1 VTSTT
6 RTRLSAEERRQQ
18 LLDLGVSLLADRSLD
33 ELTIDVLAEEAGISR
48 GLLYHYFGDKHAFRA
63 AVVRRAVED
72 LVAQTAPPPAG
83 DPLAR
88 LLASLTAYVD
98 YVEANREGYRSI
110 VRAAAG
116 GNEELRRLYEQARAA
131 LTDRIFTED
140 AQGDLIGDTPA
151 NRLMVRG
158 WAALTEELVL
168 AWLDDMHAM
177 TREELVQALTASL
190 PLLVDTVEPHG
201 DRGVARLGGQ
211 GDRTAVRGDDRLNE

>member
-1 VTSTT
+1 MTSDTQGAT
-6 RTRLSAEERRQQ
+6 RTSGRTRLSAEQRRAQ

-48 GLLYHYFGDKHAFRA
+48 GLLYHYFGDKLAFRE

-72 LVAQTAPPPAG
+72 LVAQTAPPATG

-110 VRAAAG
+110 VRAAAS
-116 GNEELRRLYEQARAA
+116 GNEELRGLYEQARAA

-151 NRLMVRG
+151 TRLMVRG

-168 AWLDDMHAM
+168 AWLDDPHAM
-177 TREELVQALTASL
+177 TRAELVHALTASL
-190 PLLVDTVEPHG
+190 PLLVDTV
-201 DRGVARLGGQ
+201 
-211 GDRTAVRGDDRLNE
+211 

>member
-1 VTSTT
+1 MTSTT
-6 RTRLSAEERRQQ
+6 RTRLSAEQRRQQ
-18 LLDLGVSLLADRSLD
+18 LLDLGVSLLAHRSLD
-33 ELTIDVLAEEAGISR
+33 ELTIDVLAEEAGVSR
-48 GLLYHYFGDKHAFRA
+48 GLLYHYFGDKHAFRE

-72 LVAQTAPPPAG
+72 LIAQTSPPATG

-110 VRAAAG
+110 VRAAAS
-116 GNEELRRLYEQARAA
+116 GNEELRGLYEQARAA

-151 NRLMVRG
+151 TRLMVRG

-168 AWLDDMHAM
+168 AWLDDPRAL
-177 TREELVQALTASL
+177 TRDELVQALTASL
-190 PLLVDTVEPHG
+190 PLLVDTV
-201 DRGVARLGGQ
+201 
-211 GDRTAVRGDDRLNE
+211 

>member
-1 VTSTT
+1 MTSTT
-6 RTRLSAEERRQQ
+6 RTRLSAEQRRDQ
-18 LLDLGVSLLADRSLD
+18 LLDLGVSLLSTRSLD

-48 GLLYHYFGDKHAFRA
+48 GLLYHYFGDKQAFRE
-63 AVVRRAVED
+63 AVVRRAVEA
-72 LVAQTAPPPAG
+72 LVAQTAPPAGG

-151 NRLMVRG
+151 TRLMVRG

-168 AWLDDMHAM
+168 TWLDDPHAM
-177 TREELVQALTASL
+177 TREELVRALTASL
-190 PLLVDTVEPHG
+190 PLLVD
-201 DRGVARLGGQ
+201 
-211 GDRTAVRGDDRLNE
+211 AV

>member
-1 VTSTT
+1 MTSDTRST
-6 RTRLSAEERRQQ
+6 ERSGRTRLSADERRAQ
-18 LLDLGVSLLADRSLD
+18 LLDLGVGLLATRSLD

-48 GLLYHYFGDKHAFRA
+48 GLLYHYFGDKQAFRE

-72 LVAQTAPPPAG
+72 LVEETAPPAG
-83 DPLAR
+83 GEPLGR

-110 VRAAAG
+110 VRAAAS

-151 NRLMVRG
+151 TRLMVRG

-168 AWLDDMHAM
+168 AWLDDPRAM
-177 TREELVQALTASL
+177 SRDELVQALTESL
-190 PLLVDTVEPHG
+190 PVLVDVVPPNAH
-201 DRGVARLGGQ
+201 
-211 GDRTAVRGDDRLNE
+211 

>member
-1 VTSTT
+1 MTSDTQGAT
-6 RTRLSAEERRQQ
+6 RTSGRTRLSAEQRRAQ

-48 GLLYHYFGDKHAFRA
+48 GLLYHYFGDKLAFRE

-72 LVAQTAPPPAG
+72 LVAQTAPPATG

-110 VRAAAG
+110 VRAAAS
-116 GNEELRRLYEQARAA
+116 GNEELRGLYEQARAA

-151 NRLMVRG
+151 TRLMVRG

-168 AWLDDMHAM
+168 AWLDDPHGM
-177 TREELVQALTASL
+177 TRGELVRALTASL
-190 PLLVDTVEPHG
+190 PLLVDTV
-201 DRGVARLGGQ
+201 
-211 GDRTAVRGDDRLNE
+211 

>member
-1 VTSTT
+1 VTNATQGATRTSG
-6 RTRLSAEERRQQ
+6 RTRLSAEQRREQ
-18 LLDLGVSLLADRSLD
+18 LLDLGVSLLAHRSLD

-48 GLLYHYFGDKHAFRA
+48 GLLYHYFGDKLAFRE

-72 LVAQTAPPPAG
+72 LVAQTAPPATG

-110 VRAAAG
+110 VRAAAS

-151 NRLMVRG
+151 TRLMVRG

-168 AWLDDMHAM
+168 AWLDDPHAM
-177 TREELVQALTASL
+177 TRGELVHALTASL
-190 PLLVDTVEPHG
+190 PLLVDTV
-201 DRGVARLGGQ
+201 
-211 GDRTAVRGDDRLNE
+211 

>member
-1 VTSTT
+1 MTT
-6 RTRLSAEERRQQ
+6 AIPADRPPGRTRLSAEERREQ
-18 LLDLGVSLLADRSLD
+18 LLDLGVSLLARRPLED
-33 ELTIDVLAEEAGISR
+33 LTIDALAEEAGISR
-48 GLLYHYFGDKHAFRA
+48 GLLYHYFGDKHAFRE

-72 LVAQTAPPPAG
+72 LIAQTAPPATG
-83 DPLAR
+83 GPLDR

-140 AQGDLIGDTPA
+140 AQGDLVGDTPA
-151 NRLMVRG
+151 VRLMVRG

-168 AWLDDMHAM
+168 AWLDDPGSMS
-177 TREELVQALTASL
+177 REDLVRALTESL
-190 PLLVDTVEPHG
+190 PRLVDTV
-201 DRGVARLGGQ
+201 
-211 GDRTAVRGDDRLNE
+211 

>member
-1 VTSTT
+1 MVAVTSDTQGAT
-6 RTRLSAEERRQQ
+6 RSVGRTRLSAEQRRAQ

-48 GLLYHYFGDKHAFRA
+48 GLLYHYFGDKLAFRE
-63 AVVRRAVED
+63 AVVRRAVDD
-72 LVAQTAPPPAG
+72 LVVQTAPPATG

-110 VRAAAG
+110 VQAAAS
-116 GNEELRRLYEQARAA
+116 GNEELRRLYEQARAV

-140 AQGDLIGDTPA
+140 AQGDLIADTPA
-151 NRLMVRG
+151 TRLMVRG

-168 AWLDDMHAM
+168 AWLDDPRAM
-177 TREELVQALTASL
+177 SRDELVRALTAAL
-190 PLLVDTVEPHG
+190 PLLVE
-201 DRGVARLGGQ
+201 
-211 GDRTAVRGDDRLNE
+211 TAQP

>member
-1 VTSTT
+1 MTSDTQGAT
-6 RTRLSAEERRQQ
+6 RTSGRTRLSAEQRRAQ
-18 LLDLGVSLLADRSLD
+18 LLDLGVSLLAHRSLD

-48 GLLYHYFGDKHAFRA
+48 GLLYHYFGDKQAFRE

-72 LVAQTAPPPAG
+72 LVAQTAPPTTG

-110 VRAAAG
+110 VRAAAS
-116 GNEELRRLYEQARAA
+116 GNEELRGLYEQARAA

-151 NRLMVRG
+151 TRLMVRG

-168 AWLDDMHAM
+168 AWLDDPHAM
-177 TREELVQALTASL
+177 TRDELVHALTASL
-190 PLLVDTVEPHG
+190 PLLVDTV
-201 DRGVARLGGQ
+201 
-211 GDRTAVRGDDRLNE
+211 

>member
-1 VTSTT
+1 MTT
-6 RTRLSAEERRQQ
+6 ASSGRTRLRPETRREQ
-18 LLDLGVSLLADRSLD
+18 LLELGVRLLSTRSLE

-48 GLLYHYFGDKHAFRA
+48 GLLYHYFGDKQAFRE
-63 AVVRRAVED
+63 AVVRRAVEA
-72 LVAQTAPPPAG
+72 LVAQTAPPAGG

-98 YVEANREGYRSI
+98 YVEANREGYRSS

-131 LTDRIFTED
+131 LTDRIFSED

-151 NRLMVRG
+151 TRLMVRG

-168 AWLDDMHAM
+168 TWLDDPHAL
-177 TREELVQALTASL
+177 TREKLVQAL
-190 PLLVDTVEPHG
+190 
-201 DRGVARLGGQ
+201 
-211 GDRTAVRGDDRLNE
+211 

>member
-1 VTSTT
+1 MTTATQGAAGSTG
-6 RTRLSAEERRQQ
+6 RTRLSAEQRRAQ
-18 LLDLGVSLLADRSLD
+18 LLELGVSLLAHRSLD
-33 ELTIDVLAEEAGISR
+33 ELTIDALAEKAGISR
-48 GLLYHYFGDKHAFRA
+48 GLLYHYFGDKHAFRE

-72 LVAQTAPPPAG
+72 LVAQTAPPATG

-116 GNEELRRLYEQARAA
+116 GNEELRGLYEQARAA

-151 NRLMVRG
+151 TRLMVRG

-168 AWLDDMHAM
+168 AWLDDPRAM
-177 TREELVQALTASL
+177 SRDELVHALTASL
-190 PLLVDTVEPHG
+190 PRLVDTV
-201 DRGVARLGGQ
+201 
-211 GDRTAVRGDDRLNE
+211 